1 MAINEEH
8 EQQMRE
14 LQRSYVD
21 FLDDSDRSL
30 KSQLV
35 FGILLM
41 FSFSLYQTRIFTT
54 CLVFPTN
61 IVQGW
66 HLWQVDERYD
76 RAEGKSA
83 GCLNQRS
90 AEFQPR
96 TRKGSSEQIFW
107 GGFSFPAS
115 AEGVCWLDRRN
126 FCQGD
131 VRILCWTGGKFWLKA
146 CHSKV
151 KIISVKNSSST

>member
-41 FSFSLYQTRIFTT
+41 SSFALYQ
-54 CLVFPTN
+54 
-61 IVQGW
+61 
-66 HLWQVDERYD
+66 
-76 RAEGKSA
+76 S
-83 GCLNQRS
+83 
-90 AEFQPR
+90 
-96 TRKGSSEQIFW
+96 
-107 GGFSFPAS
+107 
-115 AEGVCWLDRRN
+115 
-126 FCQGD
+126 
-131 VRILCWTGGKFWLKA
+131 
-146 CHSKV
+146 
-151 KIISVKNSSST
+151 